1 MFKKICDIIQGT
13 KLGQAYDNL
22 IKQTSGDGF
31 KSKCVVASYLSV
43 ARVVLL
49 VLLYCLAMLIIYA
62 IGTFSGVPVAGD
74 IMIEMLKIVKDILV
88 AVITFFAIAVTTTF
102 GATAFG
108 IQTPNASANVVSD
121 TNSSEGA

>member
-121 TNSSEGA
+121 TTSEGA

>member
-1 MFKKICDIIQGT
+1 MSKKICDIIQGT

-22 IKQTSGDGF
+22 IRQTSGDGF

-108 IQTPNASANVVSD
+108 IQTPNASANVVGE